1 MLNFIFY
8 FSFQDPNKRTCV
20 RCNLLCTNS
29 AELYK
34 HYENEHPNLR
44 NPVQVDGVMV
54 HKCEICHIVMASRTR
69 IIQHYTE
76 KHKRLMEVSN
86 LDPTALHT
94 LAKACEFCPE
104 ILPTPILYI
113 DHIVAKHSDQ
123 PMASVDLRS
132 PKQHFLNLKCT
143 DCPMVLKNYQRYYV
157 HQKELHSSIMS

>member
-1 MLNFIFY
+1 
-8 FSFQDPNKRTCV
+8 
-20 RCNLLCTNS
+20 
-29 AELYK
+29 
-34 HYENEHPNLR
+34 
-44 NPVQVDGVMV
+44 MV

-104 ILPTPILYI
+104 ILATPILYI
-113 DHIVAKHSDQ
+113 DHIVEKHSDQ

-143 DCPMVLKNYQRYYV
+143 DCPMVLKNDQRYYI
-157 HQKELHSSIMS
+157 HRKELHSSIMS

>member
-1 MLNFIFY
+1 
-8 FSFQDPNKRTCV
+8 
-20 RCNLLCTNS
+20 
-29 AELYK
+29 
-34 HYENEHPNLR
+34 
-44 NPVQVDGVMV
+44 MV

-104 ILPTPILYI
+104 ILATPILYI

-123 PMASVDLRS
+123 PMTSVDLRS
-132 PKQHFLNLKCT
+132 PKQHFFF
-143 DCPMVLKNYQRYYV
+143 
-157 HQKELHSSIMS
+157 

>member
-1 MLNFIFY
+1 
-8 FSFQDPNKRTCV
+8 
-20 RCNLLCTNS
+20 
-29 AELYK
+29 
-34 HYENEHPNLR
+34 
-44 NPVQVDGVMV
+44 MV

-94 LAKACEFCPE
+94 LAKACEFCLE

-143 DCPMVLKNYQRYYV
+143 DCPMVLKNDQRYYI
-157 HQKELHSSIMS
+157 HRKELFHYELRRWLKSPTALSLEEKSKFHTYEDKKNNL